1 MTPRECADAS
11 QRGGGGGGASRF
23 LERNT
28 SCPAFR
34 FMLQTAQRYANR
46 VGRSSDSRKPAG

>member
-11 QRGGGGGGASRF
+11 QRGGGGGASRF

-34 FMLQTAQRYANR
+34 FMLQTAHGDANR
-46 VGRSSDSRKPAG
+46 AGRGSDSRKPAG